1 MCPNLRRQDSD
12 RVCSGLCHTVRQ
24 NGLSVCQHYPM
35 TDQHRNPTPPL
46 SLAQPWQPLPP
57 VTLQLES
64 HLWRAYL
71 CGFTH
76 VCFQVYLNLRGPSV
90 TTPFL
95 LLPLQFPCVCLF
107 AQLVLCSLYRQHQPN
122 PAAVLPDIEPVR
134 NEGPTLQC
142 ENKLQLS
149 MNNCI
154 TSTSLCQ
161 SNGNTYTRMR
171 THERTQTLT

>member
-1 MCPNLRRQDSD
+1 MSA
-12 RVCSGLCHTVRQ
+12 
-24 NGLSVCQHYPM
+24 LSH
-35 TDQHRNPTPPL
+35 PTPITSIALATTSSCHSPTRIT
-46 SLAQPWQPLPP
+46 SLACIPVWVYACLLSSLPEPPWPVCYHSVPL
-57 VTLQLES
+57 T
-64 HLWRAYL
+64 A
-71 CGFTH
+71 FT
-76 VCFQVYLNLRGPSV
+76 VSV
-90 TTPFL
+90 
-95 LLPLQFPCVCLF
+95 CVCLF